1 MTWQSLIFLKQLK
14 TVQITDR
21 SMIWIDNENQ
31 KLMTVVHA
39 KEEPKSLNF
48 SQVHGD
54 VWLMVN
60 YLQDRN
66 LVEKLGYSTIRLT
79 HSGFHFP
86 QVIFSELCSFLV
98 RSILVPVGVS
108 VVTTLCMF
116 FLERFMQ

>member
-39 KEEPKSLNF
+39 NEEQKSLDF

-66 LVEKLGYSTIRLT
+66 LVENL
-79 HSGFHFP
+79 
-86 QVIFSELCSFLV
+86 VIAPFD
-98 RSILVPVGVS
+98 
-108 VVTTLCMF
+108 
-116 FLERFMQ
+116 

>member
-14 TVQITDR
+14 TVQKTDHG
-21 SMIWIDNENQ
+21 MIWIDNENR
-31 KLMTVVHA
+31 KLMTIIHA
-39 KEEPKSLNF
+39 KEEQKSLDF

-66 LVEKLGYSTIRLT
+66 MVEKLNYSTIRLT
-79 HSGFHFP
+79 HSGFHFS

-98 RSILVPVGVS
+98 RSIFVPIGVS